1 MWEFLKEK
9 AVANT
14 RDPRLSASFLYDS
27 TDVRGPKSTV
37 FYGKP
42 FESLNY
48 STNPN
53 AVPNTND
60 VYMRKFLSDATRDG
74 EVFHSGNNYRYLR
87 YADVLMLYAEALN
100 AQGQTTKAYS
110 FIDRVRQRTGLAALT
125 TAMPG
130 LSQAAFLT
138 QLKHERITELS
149 CEGHRWEDLARWGD
163 LGPQLAPVDG
173 GFSNFVKGK
182 HELLPVIQFDL
193 DVNPYLKQNAGWN

>member
-1 MWEFLKEK
+1 
-9 AVANT
+9 
-14 RDPRLSASFLYDS
+14 
-27 TDVRGPKSTV
+27 
-37 FYGKP
+37 
-42 FESLNY
+42 
-48 STNPN
+48 
-53 AVPNTND
+53 
-60 VYMRKFLSDATRDG
+60 MRKFLSDATRDG

-87 YADVLMLYAEALN
+87 YADVLMLHAEALN